1 MKTKTVSIIDFNVGN
16 IYSVV
21 QACKEIGLK
30 VNLTSDYEEI
40 INSDGVILPGVGA
53 FGTAMKNLKNDGLDL
68 AINDFV
74 ATGKPFMGICLG
86 LQLLFSESEEFG
98 YNKGLGIIN
107 GKVLKFNHSDK
118 KVPQVGWNT
127 IYSNDKLW
135 KSSPL
140 NSINQNEFMYFVH
153 SFYVK
158 PSLDKYVLSKT
169 KYHDFEYCSAIKKNN
184 VFATQFHPEKSGKRG
199 LEIYKNWSNLL

>member
-74 ATGKPFMGICLG
+74 AKLSSTSF
-86 LQLLFSESEEFG
+86 
-98 YNKGLGIIN
+98 
-107 GKVLKFNHSDK
+107 VLKCNFN
-118 KVPQVGWNT
+118 
-127 IYSNDKLW
+127 
-135 KSSPL
+135 
-140 NSINQNEFMYFVH
+140 NS
-153 SFYVK
+153 
-158 PSLDKYVLSKT
+158 T
-169 KYHDFEYCSAIKKNN
+169 C
-184 VFATQFHPEKSGKRG
+184 
-199 LEIYKNWSNLL
+199 

>member
-30 VNLTSDYEEI
+30 VNLTSNYEEI
-40 INSDGVILPGVGA
+40 INSDGVLLPGVGA
-53 FGTAMKNLKNDGLDL
+53 FGTAMKNLKNEGLDL

-74 ATGKPFMGICLG
+74 STGKPFMGICLG

-98 YNKGLGIIN
+98 YNKGLDIIK

-127 IYSNDKLW
+127 IYSNDELW

-140 NSINQNEFMYFVH
+140 NNINQNEFMYFVH

-158 PSLDKYVLSKT
+158 PSLDEYVLSKT

-199 LEIYKNWSNLL
+199 LEIYKNWSKLL

>member
-1 MKTKTVSIIDFNVGN
+1 MKKVSIIDFNVGN

-30 VNLTSDYEEI
+30 VNLTSNYEEI

-53 FGTAMKNLKNDGLDL
+53 FGTAMKNLKNQGLDL

-74 ATGKPFMGICLG
+74 STGKPFMGICLG

-98 YNKGLGIIN
+98 YNKGLGIIK
-107 GKVLKFNHSDK
+107 GKVLKFNNSDK

-127 IYSNDKLW
+127 VYSNDELW
-135 KSSPL
+135 KTSPL
-140 NSINQNEFMYFVH
+140 NTINQNEFMYFVH

-158 PSLDKYVLSKT
+158 PSLEKYVLSKT

>member
-1 MKTKTVSIIDFNVGN
+1 MKKVSIIDFNVGN

-30 VNLTSDYEEI
+30 VNLTSNYEEI

-53 FGTAMKNLKNDGLDL
+53 FGTAMKNLKNQGLDL

-74 ATGKPFMGICLG
+74 STGKPFMGICLG

-98 YNKGLGIIN
+98 YNKGLGIIK
-107 GKVLKFNHSDK
+107 GKVLKFNNSDK

-127 IYSNDKLW
+127 VYSNDELW
-135 KSSPL
+135 KTSPL
-140 NSINQNEFMYFVH
+140 NTINQNEFMYFVH